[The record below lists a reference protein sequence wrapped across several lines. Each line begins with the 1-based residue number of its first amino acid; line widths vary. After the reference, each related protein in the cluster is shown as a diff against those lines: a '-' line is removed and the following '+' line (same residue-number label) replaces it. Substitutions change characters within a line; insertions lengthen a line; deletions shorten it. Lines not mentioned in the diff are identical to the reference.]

1 MIKNFSCVIA
11 ATLAVAMAT
20 PALAQADTTAGN
32 ETQNTAAN
40 RNESGGLRALVSR
53 HASAHGVPAPVAHAV
68 VMLESRYRPQV
79 VHKGNFGLMQIR
91 FGTARAMGYR
101 GSPSGLL
108 NAETN
113 LQYGMKYLARG
124 WKASGGDLCRTIAH
138 YQTGRVV
145 RSVPASSQA
154 YCTRARRI
162 MAQR

>member
-1 MIKNFSCVIA
+1 
-11 ATLAVAMAT
+11 
-20 PALAQADTTAGN
+20 
-32 ETQNTAAN
+32 
-40 RNESGGLRALVSR
+40 
-53 HASAHGVPAPVAHAV
+53 
-68 VMLESRYRPQV
+68 MLESRYRPQV

-154 YCTRARRI
+154 YCARARRI
-162 MAQR
+162 MAQQR